1 MLGIV
6 FSIDICT
13 RHRMSYKNVDL
24 NFCAHTWHSVS
35 VLGHNQGFELA
46 VPVFKVYS
54 TAVLL
59 YYLLEHIYEALYIYI
74 YIYIK
79 NH

>member
-1 MLGIV
+1 MLEIV

-46 VPVFKVYS
+46 VPVFKVHILNCS
-54 TAVLL
+54 AAVLSIGA
-59 YYLLEHIYEALYIYI
+59 YIWSIIYI
-74 YIYIK
+74 YIYI
-79 NH
+79 